1 MARIHLP
8 YPHKGQR
15 IVRSQAKRLN
25 WLSAGRRWRKTTLA
39 MAIAVEHA
47 AQGACVLWGAPTF
60 DQVRIGWDEAR
71 RATVGVASFT
81 QQRMMAEFP
90 GGGRIVYRSLDDPDN
105 ARGHTGDGVVID
117 EAGDVKEAAWYE
129 VLRPTL
135 IDTGGWAWVIGTPRG
150 HNWFWREHVAAAERD
165 DSMAWQAPTLGVA
178 VASGALVRK
187 PHPLENPHIAFTEI
201 EQIWRTSP
209 ERVFAQ
215 EILAAFVESSGGV
228 FRRVAD
234 AATATE
240 QKPEAGHQYVVGVDW
255 GKSNDF
261 TVLKVLDAASKTEVY
276 SDRFNQIDYAVQRG
290 RLMAVCERYKPSA
303 VIAESNSMGEPIIEQ
318 LQRDGLPVMGFN
330 TTNATKAAAIEAL
343 ALAFERGDIT
353 ILNDQ
358 TTVAEL
364 QAYEMDRTPSG
375 MVKYGAPEGMHD
387 DTVMALA
394 LAWQGVED
402 SGPLLLWSSE

>member
-1 MARIHLP
+1 MF
-8 YPHKGQR
+8 
-15 IVRSQAKRLN
+15 
-25 WLSAGRRWRKTTLA
+25 AGRRFGKTDGAVYRIYRSMARRPGLYWWVGLTWRSASMKRAWRLTHQ
-39 MAIAVEHA
+39 IARRILA
-47 AQGACVLWGAPTF
+47 AQGLPEREHVNRSNYEIRL
-60 DQVRIGWDEAR
+60 
-71 RATVGVASFT
+71 
-81 QQRMMAEFP
+81 P
-90 GGGRIVYRSLDDPDN
+90 GMGEIWFR
-105 ARGHTGDGVVID
+105 TGDNPASLAGEGIMGAVVD
-117 EAGDVKEAAWYE
+117 EFSLMGEAVWTEYLEA
-129 VLRPTL
+129 TL
-135 IDTGGWAWVIGTPRG
+135 LDHGGWAAFVGVPKGNNWAANLWRAAGT
-150 HNWFWREHVAAAERD
+150 REGWLQLHATSYDNPFIPAERID
-165 DSMAWQAPTLGVA
+165 A
-178 VASGALVRK
+178 VKANA
-187 PHPLENPHIAFTEI
+187 
-201 EQIWRTSP
+201 P
-209 ERVFAQ
+209 ERFFNQEYLAQ
-215 EILAAFVESSGGV
+215 IVDDAGMV

-303 VIAESNSMGEPIIEQ
+303 IIAESNSMGEPIIEQ

-353 ILNDQ
+353 ILNDP

-364 QAYEMDRTPSG
+364 QAYEIDRTPRLG
-375 MVKYGAPEGMHD
+375 MLRYGAPEGMHD
-387 DTVMALA
+387 DCVMALA

-402 SGPLLLWSSE
+402 SGPLLLWSE